1 MSKESHR
8 LTAKRI
14 ARLTK
19 PGRYHDGYGLLL
31 QITKRGSR
39 SWLLRFERGG
49 RERMLGLGPLHT
61 GTLKEARERAK
72 AARLMLLDGQ
82 DPIDARR
89 EGRAQKRLELATA
102 VTLGCRALPGC
113 A

>member
-61 GTLKEARERAK
+61 VSPQGGAGTGQGG
-72 AARLMLLDGQ
+72 AA
-82 DPIDARR
+82 DAPRW
-89 EGRAQKRLELATA
+89 
-102 VTLGCRALPGC
+102 PGPD
-113 A
+113 